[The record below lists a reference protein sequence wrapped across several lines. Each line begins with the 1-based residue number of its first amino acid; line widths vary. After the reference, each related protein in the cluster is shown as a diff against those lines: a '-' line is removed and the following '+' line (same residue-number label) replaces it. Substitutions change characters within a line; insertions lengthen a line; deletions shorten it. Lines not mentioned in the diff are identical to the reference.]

1 MIPDVGLMRYILD
14 TTQGCRHITL
24 IDPGKQ
30 SAEVATRR
38 AIAAVESGSRMIFV
52 GGSTNTPDKVVHET
66 CESIQQA
73 FELQTFAASQSPD
86 SDEDTW
92 KVPVVLF
99 PGGAHALSPAADGIT
114 FMMLMNSNSRRF
126 LIDEQ
131 LKGAPYLEKFGVE
144 TIPTGYV
151 IFSPGGK
158 VGEVGEALL
167 LGENDSDLAYS
178 YALTAKM
185 FGFKVLYLESG
196 SGSPKQVSS
205 DCINAAK
212 KVNDL
217 CLIVGGGIRTKEHA
231 EKAAKSGANW
241 IVTGTL
247 TEDAEDIEDL
257 KMKIS
262 NVVAGAQN

>member
-1 MIPDVGLMRYILD
+1 MLPDEGLMNYILD
-14 TTQGCRHITL
+14 TSQGCRHITL

-52 GGSTNTPDKVVHET
+52 GGSTNTPDKIVHET

-73 FELQTFAASQSPD
+73 LELQIFAASQSPD
-86 SDEDTW
+86 SDEDLW
-92 KVPVVLF
+92 KVPVILF

-126 LIDEQ
+126 LINEQ
-131 LKGAPYLEKFGVE
+131 LKGAPYLHKFGVQ
-144 TIPTGYV
+144 TLPTGYL

-158 VGEVGEALL
+158 VGEVGEAILL
-167 LGENDSDLAYS
+167 DENDSELSYS

-185 FGFKVLYLESG
+185 FGFKILYLESG
-196 SGSPKQVSS
+196 SGSSKQVSS
-205 DCINAAK
+205 ECIKSAK
-212 KVNDL
+212 KVNEL
-217 CLIVGGGIRTKEHA
+217 CLIVGGGIRNSVHA
-231 EKAAKSGANW
+231 RTAAISGANW

-247 TEDAEDIEDL
+247 TEDAENINDL
-257 KMKIS
+257 KLKIS
-262 NVVAGAQN
+262 DVVEGAKI

>member
-99 PGGAHALSPAADGIT
+99 PGGAHALSPAAAIV
-114 FMMLMNSNSRRF
+114 
-126 LIDEQ
+126 Q
-131 LKGAPYLEKFGVE
+131 K
-144 TIPTGYV
+144 
-151 IFSPGGK
+151 
-158 VGEVGEALL
+158 
-167 LGENDSDLAYS
+167 
-178 YALTAKM
+178 LTQKT
-185 FGFKVLYLESG
+185 
-196 SGSPKQVSS
+196 
-205 DCINAAK
+205 N
-212 KVNDL
+212 
-217 CLIVGGGIRTKEHA
+217 
-231 EKAAKSGANW
+231 
-241 IVTGTL
+241 
-247 TEDAEDIEDL
+247 
-257 KMKIS
+257 
-262 NVVAGAQN
+262 